1 VKARNTIPTA
11 LMVVSLASLAPAVPT
26 AGAGA
31 DVRATLASHRLTA
44 LDGGETTLAAYRGD
58 VVVVNFWASW
68 CAPCREELP
77 VMNGWNEAWAA
88 RGGRVV
94 AISVDKDV
102 RKARRFASDE
112 RLSLTV
118 LHDGPDGLARAIDI
132 PSLPCTFLL
141 DRDGRVVTV
150 IRSSSPESLAALRK
164 QAESLLA
171 KPASPSVQ
179 SAGMGAGGGA
189 E

>member
-1 VKARNTIPTA
+1 MAAFAMAQPGANPARA
-11 LMVVSLASLAPAVPT
+11 GGDAS
-26 AGAGA
+26 
-31 DVRATLASHRLTA
+31 ATLASHQLST
-44 LDGGETTLAAYRGD
+44 LDGTETTLAAYRGE

-68 CAPCREELP
+68 CAPCRKELP
-77 VMNGWNEAWAA
+77 VMNQWNDAWTS

-112 RLSLTV
+112 KLTLTV

-141 DRDGRVVTV
+141 DRNGRVVTV
-150 IRSSSPESLAALRK
+150 VRSSSQESLEALHK
-164 QAESLLA
+164 EAEKLLSR
-171 KPASPSVQ
+171 PANPGVQ
-179 SAGMGAGGGA
+179 SAGMGGSQ
-189 E
+189 